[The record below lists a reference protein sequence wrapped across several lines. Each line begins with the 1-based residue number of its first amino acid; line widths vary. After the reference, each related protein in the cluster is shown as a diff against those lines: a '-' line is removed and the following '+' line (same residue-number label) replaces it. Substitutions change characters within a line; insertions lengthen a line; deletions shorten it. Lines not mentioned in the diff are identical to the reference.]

1 VNLVGRRHPGG
12 QERTRERVEGGRDL
26 GSAMHQPFKG
36 STTTSDLMI
45 GVTAAASAAKFRDA
59 AGG

>member
-1 VNLVGRRHPGG
+1 
-12 QERTRERVEGGRDL
+12 
-26 GSAMHQPFKG
+26 MHQPFKG
-36 STTTSDLMI
+36 STTTSDFMI